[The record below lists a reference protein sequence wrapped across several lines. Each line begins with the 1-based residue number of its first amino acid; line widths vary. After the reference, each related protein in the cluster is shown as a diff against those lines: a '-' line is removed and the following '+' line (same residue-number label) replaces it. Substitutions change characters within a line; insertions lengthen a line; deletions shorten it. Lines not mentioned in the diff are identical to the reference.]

1 MLTGVGD
8 SVIFGRT
15 TLLARL
21 SDSNEE
27 TTNIDDSFD
36 YLEGGIA
43 EGELYEVSSSCRPS
57 KCIKWRKKPAKT
69 WKNGAGFAPKAFK
82 TFDYSSAGIQVPY
95 KHQRS

>member
-15 TLLARL
+15 TLLAQL

-36 YLEGGIA
+36 GEIA
-43 EGELYEVSSSCRPS
+43 EGELYEVSSSCS
-57 KCIKWRKKPAKT
+57 DAV
-69 WKNGAGFAPKAFK
+69 N
-82 TFDYSSAGIQVPY
+82 SSASDDSGD
-95 KHQRS
+95 

>member
-15 TLLARL
+15 TLLAQL

-36 YLEGGIA
+36 GGIA
-43 EGELYEVSSSCRPS
+43 EGELYEVSSSCS
-57 KCIKWRKKPAKT
+57 DAV
-69 WKNGAGFAPKAFK
+69 N
-82 TFDYSSAGIQVPY
+82 SSASDDNGD
-95 KHQRS
+95 

>member
-21 SDSNEE
+21 LDSNEE

-43 EGELYEVSSSCRPS
+43 EGELYEVISSCS
-57 KCIKWRKKPAKT
+57 DAV
-69 WKNGAGFAPKAFK
+69 N
-82 TFDYSSAGIQVPY
+82 SSASDNNGD
-95 KHQRS
+95 